1 MKAITKNLLPEEK
14 IRELVKIHFGE
25 DRKVTS
31 VRELTGGFFAAVYL
45 IGVTGE
51 PDQMVLKVGV
61 IPGTPLLTYERDVM
75 PTEVACLTMLRE
87 KTTVPVPKI
96 YACDFSKTHIKSN
109 YFFMEVMEGSVLSE
123 VSRKL
128 SDKDTAQIRRELAYI
143 LTQMHSVKGP
153 YFGYFTEEKE
163 KQFATWKEAFYQ
175 MVGMVLED
183 GRRLKK
189 KIPYDR
195 IEHALQAHG
204 DCLETPK
211 VPALVD
217 FDCHEGN
224 IFVKQGADGWHISG
238 IVDLERALWGD
249 PIGDF
254 PTAFIFCDDIRKE
267 KVLLETYLEKSDEI
281 RAYTGTEVRKFL
293 LYRMYVLTIMI
304 AETFRF
310 GGSVYGKLQEVFAR
324 KNLKK
329 TLKELEK
336 LEG

>member
-195 IEHALQAHG
+195 IEHEIGRAS
-204 DCLETPK
+204 CR
-211 VPALVD
+211 
-217 FDCHEGN
+217 
-224 IFVKQGADGWHISG
+224 
-238 IVDLERALWGD
+238 ER
-249 PIGDF
+249 
-254 PTAFIFCDDIRKE
+254 
-267 KVLLETYLEKSDEI
+267 V
-281 RAYTGTEVRKFL
+281 
-293 LYRMYVLTIMI
+293 
-304 AETFRF
+304 
-310 GGSVYGKLQEVFAR
+310 
-324 KNLKK
+324 
-329 TLKELEK
+329 
-336 LEG
+336 

>member
-123 VSRKL
+123 VSGNCP
-128 SDKDTAQIRRELAYI
+128 IRIQHR
-143 LTQMHSVKGP
+143 S
-153 YFGYFTEEKE
+153 EES
-163 KQFATWKEAFYQ
+163 W
-175 MVGMVLED
+175 
-183 GRRLKK
+183 
-189 KIPYDR
+189 R
-195 IEHALQAHG
+195 I
-204 DCLETPK
+204 
-211 VPALVD
+211 
-217 FDCHEGN
+217 F
-224 IFVKQGADGWHISG
+224 
-238 IVDLERALWGD
+238 
-249 PIGDF
+249 
-254 PTAFIFCDDIRKE
+254 
-267 KVLLETYLEKSDEI
+267 
-281 RAYTGTEVRKFL
+281 
-293 LYRMYVLTIMI
+293 
-304 AETFRF
+304 
-310 GGSVYGKLQEVFAR
+310 
-324 KNLKK
+324 
-329 TLKELEK
+329 
-336 LEG
+336 